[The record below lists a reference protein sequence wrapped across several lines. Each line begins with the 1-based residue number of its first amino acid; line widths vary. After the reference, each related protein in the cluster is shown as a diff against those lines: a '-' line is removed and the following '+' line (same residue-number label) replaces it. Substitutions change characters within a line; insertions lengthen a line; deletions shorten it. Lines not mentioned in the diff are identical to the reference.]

1 MMLKTF
7 VKVSG
12 VNNLSDARY
21 CAGMGVDVIGF
32 NIDPELG
39 EAIDPKKFGEI
50 SSWLAGA
57 DYAIEGDMLTATVVA
72 PYDVAYVE
80 SSQQSQLSLLSGD
93 YKKILRI
100 NIADAEDLQADVDLV
115 LIEGPD
121 ALDEKQQQQI
131 QKLAQKH
138 QVLLACGF
146 NDQNVLD
153 VLNKTQVYGI
163 AIKAGDEIRP
173 GFKDYDELANILEQ
187 LETDD

>member
-39 EAIDPKKFGEI
+39 EAIDPVKFGEI

-72 PYDVAYVE
+72 QYDVAYVE
-80 SSQQSQLSLLSGD
+80 SSQQSQLSLLSATFP
-93 YKKILRI
+93 RI
-100 NIADAEDLQADVDLV
+100 
-115 LIEGPD
+115 
-121 ALDEKQQQQI
+121 
-131 QKLAQKH
+131 
-138 QVLLACGF
+138 
-146 NDQNVLD
+146 
-153 VLNKTQVYGI
+153 
-163 AIKAGDEIRP
+163 
-173 GFKDYDELANILEQ
+173 
-187 LETDD
+187 